1 MKKQNGIGLIEV
13 IISSLILALVVA
25 GCLKVIIDANQVQR
39 DNNERTIALYKLS
52 SVLEV
57 HRHNPTLVDAFTP
70 ILLSPSASVA
80 EWVITDQT
88 VVLPERDKYTA
99 KIEWLNQYDGDMQGF
114 SLVGSHMFGP
124 RHLCVSADC
133 PALGGPTTPPV
144 YHEADKPPVDENG
157 EVIVDEDET
166 DLDDDGYATCKNG
179 NNGFGNGDASAPGNS
194 GPNNNANNA
203 GNPDREDCEKTNGNG
218 NNWKFPT

>member
-1 MKKQNGIGLIEV
+1 MNKQKGIGLIEV

-70 ILLSPSASVA
+70 IFLSPSASVA

-88 VVLPERDKYTA
+88 IVLPEVVHEGVLRHQGRDA
-99 KIEWLNQYDGDMQGF
+99 DQEAQGNQEGDG
-114 SLVGSHMFGP
+114 
-124 RHLCVSADC
+124 RHR
-133 PALGGPTTPPV
+133 
-144 YHEADKPPVDENG
+144 EAG
-157 EVIVDEDET
+157 ARQ
-166 DLDDDGYATCKNG
+166 L
-179 NNGFGNGDASAPGNS
+179 
-194 GPNNNANNA
+194 
-203 GNPDREDCEKTNGNG
+203 
-218 NNWKFPT
+218 

>member
-1 MKKQNGIGLIEV
+1 MNKQKGTGLIEV
-13 IISSLILALVVA
+13 IISSLIMALVVA

-52 SVLEV
+52 SVMEV
-57 HRHNPTLVDAFTP
+57 HRHNPILVDVFTP
-70 ILLSPSASVA
+70 IMLSPSASVA

-88 VVLPERDKYTA
+88 TVLPERDKYTA
-99 KIEWLNQYDGDMQGF
+99 TIEWLNQYDGEMQGF

-124 RHLCVSADC
+124 RHLCISADC
-133 PALGGPTTPPV
+133 PQLTGTPV
-144 YHEADKPPVDENG
+144 AYVPPVDY
-157 EVIVDEDET
+157 DDDHT
-166 DLDDDGYATCKNG
+166 DDVYGDDDVATDDDDGYTTCKNG
-179 NNGFGNGDASAPGNS
+179 NNGFGNGDQSAPGNS
-194 GPNNNANNA
+194 GPNNNAANA